1 MDTASWVSAWNALLL
16 QLCCVFTEPTAEVW
30 RQIALGWVL
39 PVVFC
44 LYCKPPDCDRA
55 RRPDRPT
62 RLRPMGRG
70 RSDPGS
76 QTAVGLREH
85 PRLVQQDRPSSG
97 PAGDGPGDAR
107 EGVVRP
113 VRGGGAGADARR
125 PRFDRARSGSPASG
139 VVAASNFTQVEVFS
153 PSSTNSGNRCL
164 CPFRGSVNG

>member
-1 MDTASWVSAWNALLL
+1 MDTASLVSAWNALLL
-16 QLCCVFTEPTAEVW
+16 PLCCVFTEPTAEVW

-44 LYCKPPDCDRA
+44 LYRKPPDCDRA

-85 PRLVQQDRPSSG
+85 PRLVPQDRQSSG
-97 PAGDGPGDAR
+97 PAGDAGWQPCVGCCGSI
-107 EGVVRP
+107 EFHP
-113 VRGGGAGADARR
+113 SRGFQPEFNKFWKPLPMPFSRQR
-125 PRFDRARSGSPASG
+125 KWLNR
-139 VVAASNFTQVEVFS
+139 TQ
-153 PSSTNSGNRCL
+153 
-164 CPFRGSVNG
+164 